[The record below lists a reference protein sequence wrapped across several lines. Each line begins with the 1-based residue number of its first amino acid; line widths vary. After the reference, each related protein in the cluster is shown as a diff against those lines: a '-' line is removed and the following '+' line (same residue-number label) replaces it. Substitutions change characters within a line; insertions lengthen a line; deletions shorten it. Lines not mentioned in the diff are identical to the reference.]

1 MDGRVV
7 DALERCP
14 QTPVRRRKLAG
25 RDADTPAGPG
35 LDVGNGPALVREV
48 LPDMLLLDRRAQLH
62 VDKARKSDES
72 RLAFLPALTT
82 EATYVA
88 NEDKGP
94 LNAVGLDLGD
104 GLLDLLA
111 ELRNPACLVALG

>member
-25 RDADTPAGPG
+25 RDADTPAGPD
-35 LDVGNGPALVREV
+35 LDVGDGPALVGEV

-62 VDKARKSDES
+62 VDKAKKSNES
-72 RLAFLPALTT
+72 Q
-82 EATYVA
+82 
-88 NEDKGP
+88 
-94 LNAVGLDLGD
+94 
-104 GLLDLLA
+104 LL
-111 ELRNPACLVALG
+111 